1 MKKSIRVAAAIAS
14 AALAVSALGAAPASA
29 AQKDDKSVVIYGA
42 FGGDAAKNF
51 QADLN
56 AWASTNGIKV
66 KYTSLNDFN
75 TAITVKIKAGQG
87 PDIAIWPQPGGLMAM
102 KSKLKPLA
110 QVVDVNSIKKTLL
123 PGPWTSLAASGNNI
137 YGLPIGV
144 NFKSLVWYNP
154 KAFKAAGYTV
164 PKTGAQ
170 FDALV
175 AKIKADGKYP
185 CCATVPG
192 WVASDWLEDMVLRY
206 GGLNEYKKWA
216 AGTTKFNSTLVKKAA
231 NKMGEYLKTE
241 GNIEGGGKA
250 AAATGVAWDA
260 SFDGPWRTGS
270 SQCFMQK
277 QGSFIQ
283 PFLPA
288 RIVKAIAAD
297 DTSEVDVFTLPKPS
311 DAKYDGA
318 LGGGDLAAA
327 LNTNADTKKVMAYIL
342 SDKLGRA
349 GWANSGFFYSA
360 HKTFPSSLYPST
372 LQRKIGKLLAGSAS
386 FAFDQSDTVPPAVN
400 DAESNWLPK
409 WVAGGATLDEALKA
423 IDAAWKK

>member
-1 MKKSIRVAAAIAS
+1 
-14 AALAVSALGAAPASA
+14 LA
-29 AQKDDKSVVIYGA
+29 
-42 FGGDAAKNF
+42 
-51 QADLN
+51 
-56 AWASTNGIKV
+56 
-66 KYTSLNDFN
+66 
-75 TAITVKIKAGQG
+75 
-87 PDIAIWPQPGGLMAM
+87 
-102 KSKLKPLA
+102 
-110 QVVDVNSIKKTLL
+110 
-123 PGPWTSLAASGNNI
+123 
-137 YGLPIGV
+137 V

-154 KAFKAAGYTV
+154 AAFKANGYTV

-185 CCATVPG
+185 FCATVPG

-206 GGLNEYKKWA
+206 GGLAQYEKWA
-216 AGTTKFNSTLVKKAA
+216 AGKIKYNSSLVKKAA
-231 NKMGEYLKTE
+231 AKMGDYLMTE

-260 SFDGPWRTGS
+260 SFDGPWRTGK
-270 SQCFMQK
+270 SQCFLEK

-283 PFLPA
+283 PFLPKVA
-288 RIVKAIAAD
+288 TDAINAD
-297 DTSEVDVFTLPKPS
+297 DLSKVDVFTLPKPS

-327 LNTNADTKKVMAYIL
+327 LNTNADTKKVMAYLL

-360 HKTFPSSLYPST
+360 HKTFPTTLYPT
-372 LQRKIGKLLAGSAS
+372 ALQRKIGKLLATAKV

-409 WVAGGATLDEALKA
+409 WVAGDATLDQALSS
-423 IDAAWKK
+423 IDAAWK

>member
-1 MKKSIRVAAAIAS
+1 MKKSIRIAAAVTS
-14 AALAVSALGAAPASA
+14 AALAVGAMGTAALA

-56 AWASTNGIKV
+56 AWASTNNIKIT
-66 KYTSLNDFN
+66 YTNLNDFN

-102 KSKLKPLA
+102 KGKLKPLN
-110 QVVDVNSIKKTLL
+110 QVVDLKSIEKTLL
-123 PGPWTSLAASGNNI
+123 PGPWTSLAASGNNV

-154 KAFKAAGYTV
+154 KAFAAAGYKV
-164 PKTGAQ
+164 PTTGAE

-185 CCATVPG
+185 FCATVPG

-206 GGLNEYKKWA
+206 GGLENYKKWA
-216 AGTTKFNSTLVKKAA
+216 AGSLKYDSALVKKAA
-231 NKMGEYLKTE
+231 AKMGEYLKTE

-250 AAATGVAWDA
+250 AAATGVAWDS

-270 SQCFMQK
+270 SQCFMEK

-288 RIVKAIAAD
+288 RIVKAIAND

-311 DAKYDGA
+311 DAKYNGS

-327 LNTNADTKKVMAYIL
+327 LNTNADTKKVMSYIL

-360 HKTFPSSLYPST
+360 HKTFPSSLYPSK
-372 LQRKIGKLLAGSAS
+372 LQKKIGKLLATSAS

-409 WVAGGATLDEALKA
+409 WVAGGATLDEALAA